1 MNLQLASINPVNGI
15 AIIAKRIPSDE
26 EVKQAMQDIQ
36 EVQKQ
41 YNIAAEYVVNLDE
54 TGIFYGAAP
63 KYIFETYGART
74 VKFQIMTK
82 SLGLRSSSPLQPE
95 GTATYFLTLSLSNA
109 VYLRG
114 PIRMILV
121 ACE

>member
-1 MNLQLASINPVNGI
+1 M
-15 AIIAKRIPSDE
+15 
-26 EVKQAMQDIQ
+26 KQAMQDIQ

-82 SLGLRSSSPLQPE
+82 SLGLRSSSPMQ
-95 GTATYFLTLSLSNA
+95 GTAAYFLTLSLSNA